1 MTPELA
7 REWSEVP
14 AYADSLE
21 RALGP
26 GAFPG
31 LLADVQ
37 ASADATIPLA
47 RSLFGRWLERSVGV
61 PGRPVG

>member
-1 MTPELA
+1 M
-7 REWSEVP
+7 P

-21 RALGP
+21 RTLGP

-31 LLADVQ
+31 LLAAVQ

-47 RSLFGRWLERSVGV
+47 RSLFGRRLERAVGV
-61 PGRPVG
+61 PGRKVG